1 MKAKTVGM
9 LITLWPQNYFAVNS
23 RKAVQHGWQ
32 CQMRWCVQCHTHYSC
47 AS

>member
-23 RKAVQHGWQ
+23 RKEHGWQ